1 MWIIVM
7 FTLLF
12 YTPLKSNVPRCNEL
26 LLKACSTWCDFT
38 CEFVDA
44 ANVLSALPCAQF
56 FDVQRYWTFLQT
68 CISGVG
74 CGTNNNVDR
83 PTFHCG
89 LPAFIGL
96 IEWQVQTHTQ
106 KKMLYKNSF
115 SFVLLFRRSGLNE
128 WSELNNVKIVLSYS
142 VWAWKIIALNCSFWA
157 CFRCS
162 LCKQGVTA
170 QVKLLKCSLFQA
182 ILTI

>member
-12 YTPLKSNVPRCNEL
+12 YTPLKSNVPTCNEL

-83 PTFHCG
+83 PTFYCG

-96 IEWQVQTHTQ
+96 IEWQVQIHTQ
-106 KKMLYKNSF
+106 KKNVIQKQFLFCFTFSPKRTEWMKRTEQRENCFELFCMSLKNHCF
-115 SFVLLFRRSGLNE
+115 ELFFL
-128 WSELNNVKIVLSYS
+128 
-142 VWAWKIIALNCSFWA
+142 
-157 CFRCS
+157 
-162 LCKQGVTA
+162 
-170 QVKLLKCSLFQA
+170 SLFPLQS
-182 ILTI
+182 L